1 MKNVKAIEGTTKEL
15 KDHYFYLSNNF
26 LMACPIFDD
35 GEPDSLNDSVI
46 EEWVALDE
54 LSQESLVELL
64 EIYRKLISLDFPCDE
79 LTKVYIQGLRTKK
92 IEVYA

>member
-1 MKNVKAIEGTTKEL
+1 MKNVKAIEGTTKQL
-15 KDHYFYLSNNF
+15 KNHYFYLSNNF
-26 LMACPIFDD
+26 LMACPIFND
-35 GEPDSLNDSVI
+35 GEPDSLNDSVV

-64 EIYRKLISLDFPCDE
+64 EIYRKLFSLDFPCDE
-79 LTKVYIQGLRTKK
+79 LTKVYVQGLKTKK

>member
-1 MKNVKAIEGTTKEL
+1 MKTVKAIEGTTKQL
-15 KDHYFYLSNNF
+15 KNHYFYLSNNF
-26 LMACPIFDD
+26 LMACPIFED
-35 GEPDSLNDSVI
+35 GEPDSLNDSVV

-64 EIYRKLISLDFPCDE
+64 EIYRKLFSLDFPCDE
-79 LTKVYIQGLRTKK
+79 LTKVYVQGLKTKK

>member
-1 MKNVKAIEGTTKEL
+1 MKTVKALRGTTDQL
-15 KDHYFYLSNNF
+15 KNQYFYLSNNF

-35 GEPDSLNDSVI
+35 GEPDSLNDSVV
-46 EEWVALDE
+46 EEWIALDE
-54 LSQESLVELL
+54 LSQESLVEIL

-79 LTKVYIQGLRTKK
+79 LTKVYVQGLRTKK

>member
-1 MKNVKAIEGTTKEL
+1 MKNVKALEGTTKEL

-26 LMACPIFDD
+26 LMACPIFDN
-35 GEPDSLNDSVI
+35 GEPDSLNDSVV

-64 EIYRKLISLDFPCDE
+64 EIYRKLFSLDFPCDE
-79 LTKVYIQGLRTKK
+79 LTKVYVQGLKTKK

>member
-1 MKNVKAIEGTTKEL
+1 MKNVKALEGTTKQL
-15 KDHYFYLSNNF
+15 KNHYFYLSNNF

-64 EIYRKLISLDFPCDE
+64 EIYRKLFSLDFPCDE
-79 LTKVYIQGLRTKK
+79 LTKVYVQGLKTKK

>member
-1 MKNVKAIEGTTKEL
+1 MKNVKAIEGTTKQL
-15 KDHYFYLSNNF
+15 KNHYFYLSNNF

-35 GEPDSLNDSVI
+35 GEPDSLNDSVV

-54 LSQESLVELL
+54 LSHEALIELL
-64 EIYRKLISLDFPCDE
+64 SIYRKLFSLDFPCDE
-79 LTKVYIQGLRTKK
+79 LTKTYVQGLKTKK

>member
-26 LMACPIFDD
+26 LMAVPIFSN
-35 GEPDSLNDSVI
+35 GKEDSLNDDML
-46 EEWVALDE
+46 EEWALE
-54 LSQESLVELL
+54 TLSQESLIELFK
-64 EIYRKLISLDFPCDE
+64 IYRKLISLAFPCDE
-79 LTKVYIQGLRTKK
+79 LTKVYVRLMKTKT

>member
-1 MKNVKAIEGTTKEL
+1 MKNVKAIEGTTKQL
-15 KDHYFYLSNNF
+15 KNHYFYLSNNF
-26 LMACPIFDD
+26 LMACPIFDN
-35 GEPDSLNDSVI
+35 GEPDSLNDSVV

-79 LTKVYIQGLRTKK
+79 LTKVYVQGLKTKK

>member
-1 MKNVKAIEGTTKEL
+1 MKNVKAIEGTTKQL
-15 KDHYFYLSNNF
+15 KNHYFYLSNNF

-35 GEPDSLNDSVI
+35 GEPDSLNDSVV
-46 EEWVALDE
+46 EEWIALDE

-64 EIYRKLISLDFPCDE
+64 EIYRKLFSLDFPCDE
-79 LTKVYIQGLRTKK
+79 LTKVYVQGLKTKK

>member
-1 MKNVKAIEGTTKEL
+1 MKTVKALKGTTDQL
-15 KDHYFYLSNNF
+15 KNQYFYLSNNF
-26 LMACPIFDD
+26 LMSVPIFPN
-35 GEPDSLNDSVI
+35 GEEDSLNDSVL

-54 LSQESLVELL
+54 LSQESLVEIL

-79 LTKVYIQGLRTKK
+79 LTKTYVQGLKTKK